1 MPEVNNLTF
10 QNPQQTIDRDALK
23 AWRISG
29 LISAA
34 VYTIVSGLL
43 LFLTLRFDWP
53 SWIFTVAFLAAA
65 AGAYAETVLVPA
77 LRWKHFRYDI
87 HEHEIDLLYGI
98 FIRRRV
104 LIPMV
109 KVQHVDTKQGP
120 LLRRYGL
127 ATVTFSTAAGSH
139 EIPALNEATA
149 ERVRNRIALLAR
161 IADEEI

>member
-1 MPEVNNLTF
+1 MNHLTY
-10 QNPQQTIDRDALK
+10 QQPQQSIDRNALK

-29 LISAA
+29 MISAA
-34 VYTIVSGLL
+34 VYAVVLGIL
-43 LFLTLRFDWP
+43 LFLTLRFQWP
-53 SWIFTVAFLAAA
+53 AWIFTAASLAAVT
-65 AGAYAETVLVPA
+65 GVYVETVLFPN

-87 HEHEIDLLYGI
+87 HEHEIDLQYGI

-139 EIPALNEATA
+139 EIPALNEARA
-149 ERVRNRIALLAR
+149 EQVRNRIALLAR
-161 IADEEI
+161 ISDEEI